1 MTKKIAIFM
10 TLLLMASS
18 VTLADSILPGSVY
31 QQQTFSV
38 GDMVNPGMGI
48 VLALTHGDACA
59 TASQDLFIDN
69 IQSSPCN
76 AKPCSIGPCCG
87 SGLVSIDMSGRRPG
101 PGGPGGCGPS
111 CDVEAVQTQDADMLQ
126 DASAKGNCGIININT
141 FMDAGGYQ
149 DQFIGFSTDP
159 KSQVQTLGLAAQ
171 QVLARSDGPGGG
183 EATNE
188 AVLDQTQAGS
198 NAAGSVYEGSTI
210 DAVQTSKT
218 AGGAN
223 STTALATT
231 LMANTTQ
238 TQNVY

>member
-10 TLLLMASS
+10 TILLMASS
-18 VTLADSILPGSVY
+18 VTIANTVLPGSVY

-38 GDMVNPGMGI
+38 GDVASPGMGI

-59 TASQDLFIDN
+59 GATQDLYIDN

-76 AKPCSIGPCCG
+76 AKPCGIPNFGPG
-87 SGLVSIDMSGRRPG
+87 FVSIQRFG
-101 PGGPGGCGPS
+101 PSHGSCNES
-111 CDVEAVQTQDADMLQ
+111 CDVEAVQTQDADLLQ
-126 DASAKGNCGIININT
+126 DASAHGNCGIINVNT

-183 EATNE
+183 DATND
-188 AVLDQTQAGS
+188 AVLDQSQTGS
-198 NAAGSVYEGSTI
+198 NAAGSAYESSTI
-210 DAVQTSKT
+210 DALQTSQT
-218 AGGAN
+218 CGGAN

-238 TQNVY
+238 TQTVY

>member
-10 TLLLMASS
+10 TILLMASS
-18 VTLADSILPGSVY
+18 VTMANSILPGSVY

-38 GDMVNPGMGI
+38 GDMAGPGMGI

-59 TASQDLFIDN
+59 SAAQDLYIDN
-69 IQSSPCN
+69 IQSSPCG
-76 AKPCSIGPCCG
+76 ATPCGKGSSFGPGFLSIQR
-87 SGLVSIDMSGRRPG
+87 SRPG
-101 PGGPGGCGPS
+101 SCHES
-111 CDVEAVQTQDADMLQ
+111 CDVEAAQTQDADLVQ
-126 DASAKGNCGIININT
+126 DASAHGNCGIINVNT

-171 QVLARSDGPGGG
+171 QVLARSDGAGGG
-183 EATNE
+183 EATNDAE
-188 AVLDQTQAGS
+188 LSQAQAGS
-198 NAAGSVYEGSTI
+198 NAAGSAYESSTI
-210 DAVQTSKT
+210 DALQTSET
-218 AGGAN
+218 NGAAN

>member
-10 TLLLMASS
+10 TILLMASS
-18 VTLADSILPGSVY
+18 VTTADTILPGSVY
-31 QQQTFSV
+31 QQQTFSI
-38 GDMVNPGMGI
+38 GDIASPGMGI

-59 TASQDLFIDN
+59 SATQDLYIDN
-69 IQSSPCN
+69 LQSSPCGVN
-76 AKPCSIGPCCG
+76 PCGKPSCF
-87 SGLVSIDMSGRRPG
+87 G
-101 PGGPGGCGPS
+101 PGFVSNLRSSHGHGCQES
-111 CDVEAVQTQDADMLQ
+111 CDVEAAQTQDADLVQ
-126 DASAKGNCGIININT
+126 DASAKGNCGIINVNT

-183 EATNE
+183 EATND
-188 AVLDQTQAGS
+188 AVLDQSQAGS
-198 NAAGSVYEGSTI
+198 NAAGSAYESSTI
-210 DAVQTSKT
+210 EALQTSKT
-218 AGGAN
+218 GGGAN

>member
-10 TLLLMASS
+10 TILLMASS
-18 VTLADSILPGSVY
+18 VTMANTILPGSVY

-38 GDMVNPGMGI
+38 GDMANPGMGI

-59 TASQDLFIDN
+59 SASQDLYIDN
-69 IQSSPCN
+69 VQSSPCGAN
-76 AKPCSIGPCCG
+76 PCGKPSCFGP
-87 SGLVSIDMSGRRPG
+87 GLVSVDLSGRRPG
-101 PGGPGGCGPS
+101 GPCGQS
-111 CDVEAVQTQDADMLQ
+111 CDVEAVQTQDADLVQ

-183 EATNE
+183 DATNN
-188 AVLDQTQAGS
+188 AVLDQSQAGS
-198 NAAGSVYEGSTI
+198 NAAGSAYESSTI
-210 DAVQTSKT
+210 DALQTSKT
-218 AGGAN
+218 NGGAN